1 MENQNLK
8 MGSIENSG
16 DKKIKTRQFGKGFID
31 YLNKLSTL

>member
-8 MGSIENSG
+8 MDSIDNSE

-31 YLNKLSTL
+31 YLNKLYTL